1 MTVSKIYIARFIN
14 DNIVFTNNKEELV
27 VMINDF
33 YKNYDLF
40 IPYTIKR
47 INHIIHV
54 DGNLDKHKELKEF
67 HSIDMTEYYKDFLE
81 QYRDIL
87 EKKNYKPS
95 FVERKVKIYMK
106 ELYEKERLLR
116 DVNYSNN
123 KEELHKQLKLNEK
136 LN

>member
-1 MTVSKIYIARFIN
+1 MTVSKIYIAKFIN
-14 DNIVFTNNKEELV
+14 DSIVFTNNKQELV
-27 VMINDF
+27 DIINEF

-40 IPYTIKR
+40 IPYTVKR

-67 HSIDMTEYYKDFLE
+67 QSIDMVEYYKDFLDL
-81 QYRDIL
+81 YRDML

-116 DVNYSNN
+116 DVDFSNDTLI
-123 KEELHKQLKLNEK
+123 LHEQLRKN
-136 LN
+136 N